1 MIHLLQEKD
10 KKQKSMRP
18 RIDKNRFQ
26 QIVKGILFFYKTSER
41 LIIKKILPLSV
52 GEGKRKIKGGGVTMV
67 TKRGTGRG
75 DPQWLKICD
84 PKNYQPDA
92 RWKCKLRAISA

>member
-26 QIVKGILFFYKTSER
+26 QIVKGILFFYKTPER

-52 GEGKRKIKGGGVTMV
+52 GEGGGGGGVTIKQKEGQV
-67 TKRGTGRG
+67 GEAPNGSKFVIQR
-75 DPQWLKICD
+75 I
-84 PKNYQPDA
+84 
-92 RWKCKLRAISA
+92 ISLMQDGSVS

>member
-1 MIHLLQEKD
+1 M
-10 KKQKSMRP
+10 
-18 RIDKNRFQ
+18 
-26 QIVKGILFFYKTSER
+26 R

-52 GEGKRKIKGGGVTMV
+52 GEGKRKIKGGVTMV

>member
-26 QIVKGILFFYKTSER
+26 QIVKGILFFYKTPER
-41 LIIKKILPLSV
+41 LIIP
-52 GEGKRKIKGGGVTMV
+52 KRIEFNFNA
-67 TKRGTGRG
+67 
-75 DPQWLKICD
+75 LY
-84 PKNYQPDA
+84 KN
-92 RWKCKLRAISA
+92 LLLN

>member
-26 QIVKGILFFYKTSER
+26 QILKGILFFYKTPER

-52 GEGKRKIKGGGVTMV
+52 GEGGGEVTIKQKEGQVGETPNGSKFVIQRIISLMQDGSASGG
-67 TKRGTGRG
+67 
-75 DPQWLKICD
+75 Q
-84 PKNYQPDA
+84 
-92 RWKCKLRAISA
+92 

>member
-26 QIVKGILFFYKTSER
+26 QIVKGILFLYKTPER

-52 GEGKRKIKGGGVTMV
+52 GEGKRKIKGGVTMV

>member
-1 MIHLLQEKD
+1 MI
-10 KKQKSMRP
+10 P

-26 QIVKGILFFYKTSER
+26 QIVKGKLFLYKTPER
-41 LIIKKILPLSV
+41 LIIKKILLLSV
-52 GEGKRKIKGGGVTMV
+52 GEGGVTMV

-84 PKNYQPDA
+84 PKNYQPNA
-92 RWKCKLRAISA
+92 RWKCKLRAIST

>member
-10 KKQKSMRP
+10 IKQKSMRP

-26 QIVKGILFFYKTSER
+26 QIVKGKLFLYKTPER

-52 GEGKRKIKGGGVTMV
+52 GEGKRKKRGVTMV
-67 TKRGTGRG
+67 TKRGTVRG

-92 RWKCKLRAISA
+92 RWKCKLRAIST